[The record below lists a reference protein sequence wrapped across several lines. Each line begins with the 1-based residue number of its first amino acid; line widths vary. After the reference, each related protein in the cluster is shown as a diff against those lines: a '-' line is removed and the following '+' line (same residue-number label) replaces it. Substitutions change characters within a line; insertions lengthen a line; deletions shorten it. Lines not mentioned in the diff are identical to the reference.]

1 MMPVLE
7 ATRSPELSSTDP
19 SYRRYKPASPARL
32 IALAV
37 VVGIGVGI
45 GWVLLHTTNSLL
57 LTTSFP
63 QQGLV
68 TNEFAYEH
76 PLSPQAVVSPI
87 WEATSGSLF
96 GRDGAAWTGVPDGVA
111 PGPTSAAHNDSA
123 VFRLRTRRADF
134 NNVAVSFQLRVNR
147 FVTTP
152 RTPAQAYDGIHVWL
166 RYQDPETLY
175 FVSVDRRDGQ
185 LVIGKK
191 LNGKYYHELRVR
203 GHPFPL
209 NQWVTV
215 KTSVVSDGN
224 KVVIRLYL
232 DGRDVAHLTD
242 GGSIPA
248 ILAPGRVGIRGDN
261 TEAEF
266 KSFRV
271 TTA

>member
-1 MMPVLE
+1 V
-7 ATRSPELSSTDP
+7 
-19 SYRRYKPASPARL
+19 RL

-37 VVGIGVGI
+37 MVGIAVGI
-45 GWVLLHTTNSLL
+45 GWVLLHPANSLL
-57 LTTSFP
+57 LSASFP
-63 QQGLV
+63 RHGLV

-76 PLSPQAVVSPI
+76 PLSPQAAVSPT

-96 GRDGAAWTGVPDGVA
+96 GQDGAGWTGVPDGIA

-191 LNGKYYHELRVR
+191 LNGKYYHELRVP

-209 NQWVTV
+209 DKWVAIKTTV
-215 KTSVVSDGN
+215 ASDGK
-224 KVVIRLYL
+224 KVVVRLYMNS
-232 DGRDVAHLTD
+232 RDVAHLTD
-242 GGSIPA
+242 GGTSPA
-248 ILAPGRVGIRGDN
+248 ILTPGRVGIRGDN

-266 KSFRV
+266 KNFRV
-271 TTA
+271 TTL